1 MKPAPIVCAFALS
14 IAAAIFA
21 PWPRAAGQPLVA
33 CSAPEA
39 RYEIAVPG
47 HPFSAQ
53 QSADGKALFV
63 SIVSGDPRRPN
74 GVAVLRC
81 DGRHYRYSHTVL
93 VEPQPTGMAMTHD
106 GTMLIVAD
114 DQFIAFIDTAAAL
127 LGKPALLGSMQD
139 IEDPTGDNDAGSVY
153 ANVAPDD
160 RYAFISEEQNSTIT
174 VIDLVKARASHFARS
189 SIVGEIP
196 VGIAPVALTF
206 SKDGKYLF
214 STSEIASDQDHLPN
228 DCKVGGPNGSP
239 RGVIYTIDVAKAE
252 ADPSHSVAT
261 KTLAGCSPVRMA
273 ITPDGSSVW
282 VTNRSSNDVRDFSTA
297 KLIAGAPD
305 ALAQT
310 VAVGAN
316 PVPVAVTSDGHHVLV
331 GNSNRF
337 GANGDAPQSISV
349 ISTEQGKVI
358 GTIAVGIF
366 PREFQ
371 NGSGSTV
378 FLANYGS
385 NTVTVFDTSRL
396 TAIVHA

>member
-1 MKPAPIVCAFALS
+1 
-14 IAAAIFA
+14 
-21 PWPRAAGQPLVA
+21 
-33 CSAPEA
+33 
-39 RYEIAVPG
+39 
-47 HPFSAQ
+47 
-53 QSADGKALFV
+53 
-63 SIVSGDPRRPN
+63 
-74 GVAVLRC
+74 
-81 DGRHYRYSHTVL
+81 
-93 VEPQPTGMAMTHD
+93 
-106 GTMLIVAD
+106 
-114 DQFIAFIDTAAAL
+114 
-127 LGKPALLGSMQD
+127 MQD

-228 DCKVGGPNGSP
+228 DCKGGGPNGSP